1 MKVGKVIIA
10 KVRCT
15 FSTQP
20 GPHQREFQ
28 SPILSPEVNPFPSRF
43 IYKMTPLCAYCCKS
57 QSKQSYLS
65 VKEITI
71 LFAGKTC
78 S

>member
-43 IYKMTPLCAYCCKS
+43 IYKTTPL
-57 QSKQSYLS
+57 
-65 VKEITI
+65 
-71 LFAGKTC
+71 
-78 S
+78 